1 MDALGSAIGSETG
14 FLDSLLAETE
24 LKDTT
29 FGVVLHGGR
38 TLTFKVISDYNELQ
52 RLKKQAETFAKS
64 SKKKGLV
71 PDAYREFWIDDSE
84 ALAMCKV
91 LASTIIEPKLGDY
104 EFMKLAFLRPLMFEH
119 IKTEY
124 NAGHAIKEIEAEA
137 EESEAAKKE

>member
-1 MDALGSAIGSETG
+1 MDALNTAVGSDPG
-14 FLDSLLAETE
+14 FLDALLAETE
-24 LKDTT
+24 LKDKT
-29 FGVVLHGGR
+29 FDVVLHGGR

-52 RLKKQAETFAKS
+52 RLKRQAEMFAKS
-64 SKKKGLV
+64 SKKKGLI
-71 PDAYREFWIDDSE
+71 PDPYREFWIDDSE